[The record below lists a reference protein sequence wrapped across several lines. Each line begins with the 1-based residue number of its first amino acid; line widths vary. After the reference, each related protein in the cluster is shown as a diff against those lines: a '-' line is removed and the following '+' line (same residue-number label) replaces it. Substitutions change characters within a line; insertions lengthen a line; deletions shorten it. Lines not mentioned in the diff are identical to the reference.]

1 MTAYRVLWP
10 YTTLKVRSDLGLIQR
25 EFYAG
30 APVPDNAD
38 PDDLERLIRKGA
50 IVEEGTPEAEL
61 VAVPAGTPIPGEPPN
76 VPVTEQP
83 TNAGPIDERVAR
95 ARDAAGQAGT
105 ADSGGRPKDYA
116 SKPEWVDWAVSQ
128 RPEDVSEED
137 ARAQAEAKTK
147 AELVTEYGG

>member
-1 MTAYRVLWP
+1 VTSYKVLWP
-10 YTTLKVRSDLGLIQR
+10 YVTIKVRGDAGLVLR

-30 APVPDNAD
+30 APVPENAD
-38 PDDLERLIRKGA
+38 PDDRARLLRKGA

-76 VPVTEQP
+76 EPVTEQP
-83 TNAGPIDERVAR
+83 VVSGAVDERVAR
-95 ARDAAGQAGT
+95 ALAAADKVSTTDA
-105 ADSGGRPKDYA
+105 GGRPKDYA

-147 AELVTEYGG
+147 ADLVAEYGG